1 MEELLADGAGD
12 RADELRPL
20 SSRLFLFGD
29 GDDRRGVLWSLSRDL
44 DLFGKGGLPGE
55 GGRGLPGEG
64 GRPKVEGGVLEKE
77 PDLLGDLGGGM
88 VEGVTPKAA

>member
-12 RADELRPL
+12 RPDELRPL

-29 GDDRRGVLWSLSRDL
+29 GDDLRVVFWYLSRDL
-44 DLFGKGGLPGE
+44 DLLGKGGLPGE

-77 PDLLGDLGGGM
+77 PDLLGDLGGWRG
-88 VEGVTPKAA
+88 EGVTPKAA

>member
-29 GDDRRGVLWSLSRDL
+29 GDDRRVVLWSLSRDL
-44 DLFGKGGLPGE
+44 DLFGKGGLPGK
-55 GGRGLPGEG
+55 GGRGLPGDG
-64 GRPKVEGGVLEKE
+64 GRPKAEGGVLEKE

>member
-29 GDDRRGVLWSLSRDL
+29 GDGRRGVLWSLSRDL

-64 GRPKVEGGVLEKE
+64 GRPKVEGEGLEKE
-77 PDLLGDLGGGM
+77 PDLLGDLGGGR

>member
-12 RADELRPL
+12 RPDALRPL

-29 GDDRRGVLWSLSRDL
+29 GDDLRGVFWSLSRDL
-44 DLFGKGGLPGE
+44 DLPGKGGLPGE

-77 PDLLGDLGGGM
+77 LDRLGDLGGGM
-88 VEGVTPKAA
+88 VGVTPKAA

>member
-1 MEELLADGAGD
+1 M
-12 RADELRPL
+12 
-20 SSRLFLFGD
+20 
-29 GDDRRGVLWSLSRDL
+29 
-44 DLFGKGGLPGE
+44 PGE

-64 GRPKVEGGVLEKE
+64 GRPNVEGGGLEKE